1 MNTTF
6 KFIPLSSS
14 WVAIHPKP
22 KGVIQFI
29 GGAFFGSFPTLFYRH
44 FLSELFA
51 DGYTII
57 ALPFRFSF
65 EHWSIAIGLLREQSI
80 LGQAIPNEARRLG
93 YDDSIYADTSKYIW
107 VGHSLGCKYLAL
119 LEFLSEDDW
128 RDKLIECV
136 DSHEVERVERGFAR
150 INPGKTS
157 ILNQPSLLIAP
168 DISNTESA
176 IPIPALARLLDRLGL
191 GVKPRRKQT
200 QCFIRLSD
208 LFNLTAMI
216 SFTQD
221 TVAGSLTDIT
231 KSPEIQ
237 ANSDV
242 LWFATQ
248 LQDKDLIKKELRGK
262 HLEPVGIKV
271 GNYIVDLN
279 PLDKFIEPI
288 SSRFLEQVALQFL
301 EKLQQRDKT
310 IEQDGVKSVVN
321 LTETSYQAEDN
332 QLLRI

>member
-1 MNTTF
+1 MHPTF

-22 KGVIQFI
+22 RGVIQFI
-29 GGAFFGSFPTLFYRH
+29 GGAFFGSFPTLFYRY

-51 DGYTII
+51 SGYTII

-65 EHWSIAIGLLREQSI
+65 EHWSIAIGLLKEQSI
-80 LGQAIPNEARRLG
+80 LGQLIPEEARKLG
-93 YDDSIYADTSKYIW
+93 YDDSIYADPSKYLW

-119 LEFLSEDDW
+119 LEFLSDDDW
-128 RDKLIECV
+128 RSKLKQCA
-136 DSHEVERVERGFAR
+136 DSREVERVERDFDR

-200 QCFIRLSD
+200 QCFIELSN

-216 SFTQD
+216 SFDRD

-237 ANSDV
+237 ENSDV
-242 LWFATQ
+242 LWFAQQ
-248 LQDKDLIKKELRGK
+248 LKDKGLINKEIPGK
-262 HLEPVGIKV
+262 HLEPVGIRV

-288 SSRFLEQVALQFL
+288 SSRYLEQLALEFL
-301 EKLQQRDKT
+301 EKLQQRQEG
-310 IEQDGVKSVVN
+310 IELDEVHSVVK
-321 LTETSYQAEDN
+321 LIETVASV
-332 QLLRI
+332 